1 MVGELDGELANPSP
15 DHKKVLQLRRSPEE
29 KVELLKKMNAEILY
43 YIEEDALADEVA
55 QSDNLAGTVS

>member
-15 DHKKVLQLRRSPEE
+15 DNKKVLQLRRSPEE